1 MVVNRVEFEIHKVMY
16 LPVVVEGFSV
26 IPVEGLAVLVQFVQG
41 SVAFV
46 EGSVDIARVSL
57 AFVEGSVVFVEN
69 WLLFAGVSDV
79 VVVVVRGSVG

>member
-1 MVVNRVEFEIHKVMY
+1 MVVNRVLDKYSHVF

-26 IPVEGLAVLVQFVQG
+26 VPVEGLAVLVQFVQ
-41 SVAFV
+41 
-46 EGSVDIARVSL
+46 GSVDIARVSL